1 MSMIQEFKTFAKR
14 GNIVDLAVG
23 VIIGGAFGK
32 IVSSFVADII
42 MPPIGLLLGD
52 MPLRDLKLVIKESAG
67 TDPVTINYGNFLLT
81 AVDFLII
88 AWVLFL
94 FLKALNT
101 MQKKEEAKPAPEPP
115 KPSAEVQLL
124 TEIRDALK
132 KS

>member
-52 MPLRDLKLVIKESAG
+52 MPLKDLKLVIKESAG
-67 TDPVTINYGNFLLT
+67 ADPVTINYGNFLLT

-94 FLKALNT
+94 FLKALNN

>member
-32 IVSSFVADII
+32 IVSSFVTDIL

-52 MPLRDLKLVIKESAG
+52 LPIKDLAFVIKQTEGGA
-67 TDPVTINYGNFLLT
+67 PVTINYGNFLLAT
-81 AVDFLII
+81 VDFLII

-94 FLKALNT
+94 FLKGLNS